1 MLQSLSGAAVW
12 LEQTPLAAAVRS
24 STWAYPATEIVHL
37 IGLGLLIGTAVTF
50 DMRLLGVGARL
61 PVALLAAHLLPWSR
75 LGFALL
81 AVTGVLLFAANASTL
96 LNMVLAI
103 KMASITLAV
112 VNASLFHLGIFK
124 SVDRWD
130 VALPTPGVAR
140 LAAVVSLA
148 CWTTALVCGRM
159 LAYV

>member
-1 MLQSLSGAAVW
+1 MLQSLSGAALW

-37 IGLGLLIGTAVTF
+37 IGLGLLLGTAVAF
-50 DMRLLGVGARL
+50 DMRLLGFGGRL

-81 AVTGVLLFAANASTL
+81 TVTGVLLFAANASTL
-96 LNMVLAI
+96 LSTVLAI
-103 KMASITLAV
+103 KLAAIALALL
-112 VNASLFHLGIFK
+112 NASLFHLGIFR
-124 SVDRWD
+124 SVGRWD
-130 VALPTPGVAR
+130 VALPTPRVAR
-140 LAAVVSLA
+140 LAALVSLA
-148 CWTTALVCGRM
+148 SWTTALVCGRM